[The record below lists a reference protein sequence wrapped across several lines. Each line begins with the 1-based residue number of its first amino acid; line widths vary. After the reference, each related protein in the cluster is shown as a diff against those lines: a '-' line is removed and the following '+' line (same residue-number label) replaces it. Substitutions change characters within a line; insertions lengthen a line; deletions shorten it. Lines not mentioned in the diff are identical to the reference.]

1 MTVKIKFL
9 KRTIFF
15 IVTFLFLSP
24 NTFQA
29 QVADPN
35 GFEGAFS
42 RSMVGQ
48 KAALIVVGPSVSEK
62 TALSFGQWG
71 ATLYDLLSTEYGYLT
86 ENIRLLYANGDRDKI
101 LGDRVAGNADLE
113 TLEIEIKALSKKLSS
128 GDQVSIF
135 LIGHGTGF
143 GVEAKFN
150 IVGPDITGS
159 SFDDLLMEF
168 SEQDLVVVD
177 TTSASYGFARALSD
191 RGRVVVS
198 ATRSASEKYDPV
210 FAQYFV
216 NGLENHNADRD
227 KNGRVSVFEAF
238 SYARVNVMSHYEN
251 LDRLASEHSGL
262 DDNGDNIFSATLG
275 SDDLDGRLAE
285 IAYVDASALNGKT
298 LSPVEQELQ
307 LKVQLLERKVFKLRA
322 RKSELLEDKYWLQME
337 ALLID
342 LARTTEVFLEKTNSL

>member
-1 MTVKIKFL
+1 MTLKMKSL

-15 IVTFLFLSP
+15 IAAFWFVMP

-29 QVADPN
+29 QTGDPN
-35 GFEGAFS
+35 NVEGAFS
-42 RSMVGQ
+42 RSMVSQ

-62 TALSFGQWG
+62 TTLSFGKWG
-71 ATLYDLLSTEYGYLT
+71 ATLYDVLLAEYGYLS
-86 ENIRLLYANGDRDKI
+86 ENIRLLYVRGDGDKL
-101 LGDRVAGNADLE
+101 LGDRVLGNADLE
-113 TLEIEIKALSKKLSS
+113 TLEIQIKALSKKLSP

-135 LIGHGTGF
+135 LIGHGTGS
-143 GVEAKFN
+143 GAEAKFN
-150 IVGPDITGS
+150 IVGPDITGGY
-159 SFDDLLMEF
+159 FDDLLMDF

-216 NGLENHNADRD
+216 RGLEKHNADRD
-227 KNGRVSVFEAF
+227 KNGRVSFFEAF
-238 SYARVNVMSHYEN
+238 YYARVNVMSHYED
-251 LDRLASEHSGL
+251 LDRLASEHAGL

-285 IAYVDASALNGKT
+285 IAYVDASVLNGKP
-298 LSPVEQELQ
+298 LNLAEQELQ
-307 LKVQLLERKVFKLRA
+307 LKVQLLERKVFNLRA
-322 RKSELLEDKYWLQME
+322 RKLDLLEDNYWLQME

-342 LARTTEVFLEKTNSL
+342 LARTTEIFLEKTSSL